1 MANAPEEERVS
12 RVSQR
17 GFASMDPD
25 YQRELARK
33 GGASVP
39 GDKRSFSQD
48 RALAAKA
55 GKKGGE
61 NSHGGGGR
69 RKAAPVES
77 SVLDTHRS
85 EVPKEF

>member
-1 MANAPEEERVS
+1 MANVPEEERVS

-25 YQRELARK
+25 YQRELARR

-61 NSHGGGGR
+61 NSHGSGR
-69 RKAAPVES
+69 KKPAVEPVRPQ
-77 SVLDTHRS
+77 DDFGIH
-85 EVPKEF
+85 PMK